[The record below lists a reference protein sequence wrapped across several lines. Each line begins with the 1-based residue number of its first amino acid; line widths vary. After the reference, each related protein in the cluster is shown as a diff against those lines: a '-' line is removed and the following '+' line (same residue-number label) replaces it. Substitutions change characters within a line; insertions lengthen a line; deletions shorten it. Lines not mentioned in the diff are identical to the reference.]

1 MYEHINPFKRSV
13 LHPFF
18 VILNDIYVG
27 YTAIFPHCVMHCLR
41 QSTTI
46 HHLAGHSLGMQIYLA
61 LVSLAYKINYL
72 TAASFI

>member
-13 LHPFF
+13 LYQFF
-18 VILNDIYVG
+18 VILKDMYVG
-27 YTAIFPHCVMHCLR
+27 YRVIFAHCVTHCLR
-41 QSTTI
+41 QSISI
-46 HHLAGHSLGMQIYLA
+46 HHLVGHSLRMQICLA